1 MRENVRFYN
10 SLNCGRMMRTY
21 PNELRADIAILG
33 GGVGGVAAALAALRA
48 GKTVILTEETDWI
61 GGQFTAQAVP
71 PDESP
76 WIENFGCT
84 ASYRRLREDI
94 RHFYRDYYPLTA
106 TARHQRDL
114 NPGGGWVSRLCHEP
128 RVALAVMNAHLQPY
142 LAMGRLTI
150 LLDHAPVS
158 AQTEGDSVVSVTVK
172 SARDGEELVLSVP
185 YFLDATELGDVLPL
199 AKVEHVIGAESRDQT
214 GEAHAP
220 AEAQPLNQQSI
231 SVCFAI
237 SHHPGENHVI
247 EKPTDYEFWRTYQAD
262 FWPDRNLGWKQTHP
276 ITLEVRERSLFP
288 VEGRD
293 PWEALWNYRRIL
305 GPDNFEGDF
314 ASITLVNWPQID
326 YWLGALVGVSPAE
339 AARHL
344 QAAKQL
350 SLSFLYWMQTEA
362 PRHDGDGVGYPEIR
376 LRPDIVG
383 TRDGLAKYPYIRESR
398 RIEAEFTICE
408 QHVASELRPDGACK
422 FADSV
427 GIGCYRI
434 DLHPSTGKSGDGS
447 DGDNYIDVGSWPF
460 QIPLGALI
468 PKRVENLL
476 PASKNIGTTHITNG
490 CYRLHPVEWNIGEA
504 AGALAAFCLDKNAT
518 PRAVRNG
525 PLLDEFQAR
534 LKSDG
539 VELDWP
545 QLHAV

>member
-1 MRENVRFYN
+1 M
-10 SLNCGRMMRTY
+10 
-21 PNELRADIAILG
+21 ELRADIAIIG

-76 WIENFGCT
+76 WIESFGCT
-84 ASYRRLREDI
+84 ASYRRLREEV
-94 RHFYRDYYPLTA
+94 RRFYRDYYPLTA
-106 TARHQRDL
+106 RAKSDARL
-114 NPGGGWVSRLCHEP
+114 NPGGGWVSKLCHEP

-142 LAMGRLTI
+142 FAMGRLT
-150 LLDHAPVS
+150 LLLEHAPVS
-158 AQTEGDSVVSVTVK
+158 AQTEGDNVVSVTVS
-172 SARDGEELVLSVP
+172 SARDEAQTVITAR

-199 AKVEHVIGAESRDQT
+199 ANVEHVTGAESRAQT
-214 GEAHAP
+214 GEPHAP
-220 AEAQPLNQQSI
+220 DEAQPLNQQSI
-231 SVCFAI
+231 SVCFAV

-247 EKPTDYEFWRTYQAD
+247 PKPDNYDFWRAYRAD
-262 FWPDRNLGWKQTHP
+262 FWPDHNLGWKQTHP

-288 VEGRD
+288 IAGRD
-293 PWEALWNYRRIL
+293 PWEALWDYRRIL
-305 GPDNFEGDF
+305 GSDNFEGDF
-314 ASITLVNWPQID
+314 PSITLVNWPQID
-326 YWLGALVGVSPAE
+326 YWLGTLVGVSPAE

-344 QAAKQL
+344 RAAKEL
-350 SLSFLYWMQTEA
+350 SLSFLYWMQTAA
-362 PRHDGDGVGYPEIR
+362 PRHDASGVGYPEIR

-398 RIEAEFTICE
+398 RIEAEFTVCE
-408 QHVASELRPDGACK
+408 GHVASELRPDGAAT

-468 PKRVENLL
+468 PRRVENLL

-504 AGALAAFCLDKNAT
+504 AGALAAFCLDENLS
-518 PRAVRNG
+518 PRRVRNG
-525 PLLDEFQAR
+525 PQLANFQAR
-534 LKSDG
+534 LKADG
-539 VELDWP
+539 VELKWP
-545 QLHAV
+545 ELHAV

>member
-1 MRENVRFYN
+1 MRNIER
-10 SLNCGRMMRTY
+10 
-21 PNELRADIAILG
+21 ELRADIAIIG
-33 GGVGGVAAALAALRA
+33 GGVGGVAAALAALRT

-71 PDESP
+71 PDESQ
-76 WIENFGCT
+76 WIEQFGCT
-84 ASYRRLREDI
+84 ASYRRFRDDV
-94 RHFYRDYYPLTA
+94 RQFYRDYYPLTA
-106 TARHQRDL
+106 AARQKAEL
-114 NPGGGWVSRLCHEP
+114 NPGGGWVSRLCAEP
-128 RVALAVMNAHLQPY
+128 RVYMAVMNAHLQPY

-150 LLDHAPVS
+150 LLDCQVS
-158 AQTEGDSVVSVTVK
+158 GARTDGDKVASVEVK
-172 SARDGEELVLSVP
+172 SARDGERITLLAP

-199 AKVEHVIGAESRDQT
+199 ANVEFVTGAESRAQT
-214 GEAHAP
+214 GEPHAP
-220 AEAQPLNQQSI
+220 LEAQPLNQQSI

-247 EKPTDYEFWRTYQAD
+247 EKPADYDFWRTYQAN
-262 FWPDRNLGWKQTHP
+262 FWPDCNLGWKQTHP
-276 ITLEVRERSLFP
+276 ITLEVRQRSLFP
-288 VEGRD
+288 IEGRD
-293 PWEALWNYRRIL
+293 HWEALWDYRRIL

-314 ASITLVNWPQID
+314 ASISLVNWPQID
-326 YWLGALVGVSPAE
+326 YWLGPIVGVAAVE
-339 AARHL
+339 ADKHL

-362 PRHDGDGVGYPEIR
+362 PRHDGDEIGYPEIK

-383 TRDGLAKYPYIRESR
+383 TLDGLAKYPYIRESR
-398 RIEAEFTICE
+398 RIEAEFTVCE
-408 QHVASELRPDGACK
+408 QHVAEDLRPDGAAK
-422 FADSV
+422 FEDAV
-427 GIGCYRI
+427 GIGSYRI

-504 AGALAAFCLDKNAT
+504 AGALAAFCLDESSS
-518 PRAVRNG
+518 PREVRNG
-525 PLLDEFQAR
+525 PKLRAFQER
-534 LKSDG
+534 LKADG

-545 QLHAV
+545 SLHAV

>member
-1 MRENVRFYN
+1 MRNLVR
-10 SLNCGRMMRTY
+10 
-21 PNELRADIAILG
+21 ELSADIVIIG

-48 GKTVILTEETDWI
+48 HKTVILTEETDWI

-76 WIENFGCT
+76 WIERFGCT
-84 ASYRRLREDI
+84 ASYRRFRDDV
-94 RHFYRDYYPLTA
+94 RKFYRDFYPLTA
-106 TARHQRDL
+106 TARGQREL
-114 NPGGGWVSRLCHEP
+114 NPGGGWVSRLCAEP
-128 RVALAVMNAHLQPY
+128 RVYLAVMNAHLQPY

-150 LLDHAPVS
+150 LLDCAPVR
-158 AQTEGDSVVSVTVK
+158 ARTDGDRVSSVTVK
-172 SARDGEELVLSVP
+172 SARDGAEITLLAP

-199 AKVEHVIGAESRDQT
+199 ANVEFVIGAESRAQT
-214 GEAHAP
+214 GEPHAP

-231 SVCFAI
+231 SVCFAV
-237 SHHPGENHVI
+237 SHHPGENHTI
-247 EKPTDYEFWRTYQAD
+247 EKPEDYDFWRTYQAN
-262 FWPDRNLGWKQTHP
+262 FWPDHNLGWKQTHP
-276 ITLEVRERSLFP
+276 ITLEVRQRTLFP
-288 VEGRD
+288 IEGRD
-293 PWEALWNYRRIL
+293 HWEALWDYRRIL
-305 GPDNFEGDF
+305 SPDNFEGDF
-314 ASITLVNWPQID
+314 ASISLVNWPQID
-326 YWLGALVGVSPAE
+326 YWLGPLVGVAAVE
-339 AARHL
+339 ADQHL

-362 PRHDGDGVGYPEIR
+362 PRHDGDGIGYPEIR

-383 TRDGLAKYPYIRESR
+383 TLDGLAKYPYIRESR

-408 QHVASELRPDGACK
+408 QHVAQQSRPDGAQK
-422 FADSV
+422 FEDAV

-434 DLHPSTGKSGDGS
+434 DLHPSTGASGDGS

-476 PASKNIGTTHITNG
+476 PANKNIGTTHITNG

-504 AGALAAFCLDKNAT
+504 AGALAAFCLDEGLS
-518 PRAVRNG
+518 PREVRNG
-525 PLLDEFQAR
+525 PKLGAFQER
-534 LKSDG
+534 LKADG

-545 QLHAV
+545 GLHAV

>member
-1 MRENVRFYN
+1 MRNIDR
-10 SLNCGRMMRTY
+10 
-21 PNELRADIAILG
+21 ELSADIVIIG

-48 GKTVILTEETDWI
+48 GKTVILSEETDWI
-61 GGQFTAQAVP
+61 GGQFTSQAVP

-76 WIENFGCT
+76 WIESFGCT

-94 RHFYRDYYPLTA
+94 RKFYRDYYPLTA
-106 TARHQRDL
+106 TARAKAHL

-128 RVALAVMNAHLQPY
+128 RVCLAVMNAHLQPY
-142 LAMGRLTI
+142 FAMGRLTV
-150 LLDHAPVS
+150 LLEHAPIS
-158 AQTEGDSVVSVTVK
+158 AQTEDDNLVSVTVE
-172 SARDGEELVLSVP
+172 SARDGAQITLRAP

-199 AKVEHVIGAESRDQT
+199 ANVEFVMGAESRAQT
-214 GEAHAP
+214 GEPHAP
-220 AEAQPLNQQSI
+220 LESQPMNQQSI
-231 SVCFAI
+231 SVCFAV
-237 SHHPGENHVI
+237 SHHPGENHTI
-247 EKPTDYEFWRTYQAD
+247 EKPDDYEFWRNYQAN
-262 FWPDRNLGWKQTHP
+262 FWPDKNLGWKQTHP
-276 ITLEVRERSLFP
+276 ITLAVRERTLFP
-288 VEGRD
+288 VAGRD
-293 PWEALWNYRRIL
+293 HWDALWDYRRIL

-314 ASITLVNWPQID
+314 ASISLVNWPQID
-326 YWLGALVGVSPAE
+326 YWLGTLIGVSDEE

-362 PRHDGDGVGYPEIR
+362 PRHDGDGIGYPEIK
-376 LRPDIVG
+376 LRADIVG
-383 TRDGLAKYPYIRESR
+383 TRDGLAKTPYIRESR

-408 QHVASELRPDGACK
+408 QHVAQDSRPDGAQK
-422 FADSV
+422 FEDSV

-434 DLHPSTGKSGDGS
+434 DLHPSTGASGDGS

-476 PASKNIGTTHITNG
+476 AAGKNIGTTHITNG

-504 AGALAAFCLDKNAT
+504 AGALAAFCLDECLS

-525 PLLDEFQAR
+525 PQLKAFQES
-534 LKSDG
+534 LKADG
-539 VELDWP
+539 VELEWP
-545 QLHAV
+545 SLHAV

>member
-1 MRENVRFYN
+1 
-10 SLNCGRMMRTY
+10 MMRTY
-21 PNELRADIAILG
+21 PQELRADIAIIG

-71 PDESP
+71 PDESL
-76 WIENFGCT
+76 WIESFGCT
-84 ASYRRLREDI
+84 ASYRRF
-94 RHFYRDYYPLTA
+94 RHDVRQFYRDYYPLTA
-106 TARHQRDL
+106 TARANAQL
-114 NPGGGWVSRLCHEP
+114 NPGGGWVSKLCHEP

-142 LAMGRLTI
+142 FALGRLTL

-158 AQTEGDSVVSVTVK
+158 AQTEGDLVSSVTVQ
-172 SARDGEELVLSVP
+172 SARDGEKIVLLAP

-199 AKVEHVIGAESRDQT
+199 AGVEFVMGAESRAQT
-214 GEAHAP
+214 GEPHAP
-220 AEAQPLNQQSI
+220 LESQPLNQQSI
-231 SVCFAI
+231 SVCFAV

-247 EKPTDYEFWRTYQAD
+247 EKPTDYEFWRDYQAN
-262 FWPDRNLGWKQTHP
+262 FWPAPNLDWKQTHP
-276 ITLEVRERSLFP
+276 ITLEVRQRSLFP
-288 VEGRD
+288 VAGRD
-293 PWEALWNYRRIL
+293 PWEALWDYRRIL

-314 ASITLVNWPQID
+314 ASISLVNWPQID
-326 YWLGALVGVSPAE
+326 YWLGPLVGVAASE
-339 AARHL
+339 ADKHL

-362 PRHDGDGVGYPEIR
+362 PRHDGDGIGYPEIR

-398 RIEAEFTICE
+398 RIEAEFTVCE
-408 QHVASELRPDGACK
+408 QHVAQELRPDGAAK

-427 GIGCYRI
+427 GIGSYRI
-434 DLHPSTGKSGDGS
+434 DLHPSTGASGDGS

-504 AGALAAFCLDKNAT
+504 AGALAAFCLDENLS
-518 PRAVRNG
+518 PRAVRGG
-525 PLLDEFQAR
+525 PKLGEFQAR
-534 LKSDG
+534 LKADG

-545 QLHAV
+545 SLHAV